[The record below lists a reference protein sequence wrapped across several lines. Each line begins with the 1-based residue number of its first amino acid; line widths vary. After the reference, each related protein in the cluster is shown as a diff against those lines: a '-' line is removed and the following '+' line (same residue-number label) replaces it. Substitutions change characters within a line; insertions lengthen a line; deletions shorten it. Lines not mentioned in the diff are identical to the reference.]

1 MLSADR
7 VVGCS
12 VYEEV
17 ESEENDMIVKEHE
30 NNCER
35 CDQLAREAQRT
46 AEELGRYA
54 WLSLDEPG
62 RCTALYTADTEEE
75 N

>member
-1 MLSADR
+1 
-7 VVGCS
+7 
-12 VYEEV
+12 
-17 ESEENDMIVKEHE
+17 MIEKKHE
-30 NNCER
+30 DHCAR
-35 CDQLAREAQRT
+35 CDWLGREAQRT